1 MEREEP
7 ALPPDSFLL
16 LVPML
21 TVVDHPLLARAVTTL
36 RDKHTPHGRFRQ
48 TLGHAAAILAYEA
61 LRTVRTEPVDV
72 ETPLE
77 RTQGIRLAEE
87 IVVVP
92 VLRAGLGLVD
102 GFVRFVPEAR
112 VGHLGMYRDEQTHR
126 PVDYYS
132 NIPPVRGARVYV
144 VDPMLATG
152 GSAAGALSHLKQ
164 KGADD
169 LTFVCLVAAPEGV
182 ARLHEYHPD
191 VPVVTAALD
200 RELDANAY
208 IRPGL
213 GDAGDR
219 IFGTQA

>member
-1 MEREEP
+1 
-7 ALPPDSFLL
+7 
-16 LVPML
+16 ML

-36 RDKHTPHGRFRQ
+36 RDKRTPHGTFRQ
-48 TLGHAAAILAYEA
+48 TLGDAAAILAYEA
-61 LRTVRTEPVDV
+61 LRTIPTEPLPV

-77 RTQGIRLAEE
+77 TTDGVRLAQEV
-87 IVVVP
+87 VVVP
-92 VLRAGLGLVD
+92 VLRAGLGLMD
-102 GFVRFVPEAR
+102 GFLRFVPEAR
-112 VGHLGMYRDEQTHR
+112 VGHLGMYRDETTHR

-132 NIPPVRGARVYV
+132 NIPPVRGARVFV

-164 KGADD
+164 RGADH

-182 ARLHEYHPD
+182 KRLGEYHPD
-191 VPVVTAALD
+191 VDVITAALD
-200 RELDANAY
+200 RQLDENAY